1 MSEQLK
7 TPASYLDAADITTDK
22 LTHQPEGVILLS
34 YLPKTVQS
42 PPNVELHPRPD
53 YAEGRKRS
61 IHGVYFADLALA
73 HTDRPVVTQPVAI
86 KPVLSVHFAA
96 HEYRTADYLNRDGQ
110 QLTFQLLGFIRRGS
124 QFSTITKFD
133 SGVVS
138 YDNIILQERS
148 RPPEQAVQEALI
160 VAARTLLILHDKQL
174 VHGDFQ
180 IKNTASDINGRTRV
194 VDLTTMRAFSTASDV
209 SDDITQYTGSLTR
222 FGTRPSPITQ
232 QQFQDYFLDTY
243 RDGITDVFPVQR
255 QADVR
260 IALAGLRAM
269 L

>member
-180 IKNTASDINGRTRV
+180 IKNTASD
-194 VDLTTMRAFSTASDV
+194 V